1 MENRA
6 LGQPQG
12 FAGGAA
18 IDQHGFAIDQAHQ
31 CFSVGGFNAL
41 PSSMQTLQQL
51 DEVYIALRRWLPR
64 HMHDWHLKCR
74 ERVGKQFEAD
84 VNDSQVSRKQ

>member
-1 MENRA
+1 
-6 LGQPQG
+6 
-12 FAGGAA
+12 
-18 IDQHGFAIDQAHQ
+18 
-31 CFSVGGFNAL
+31 
-41 PSSMQTLQQL
+41 MQTLQQL

-64 HMHDWHLKCR
+64 HIHDWHLKCR